1 MECIERNFILSKEYI
16 HDDKPHTLAIFGD
29 IDVESGKKILDSIEP
44 VK

>member
-1 MECIERNFILSKEYI
+1 M
-16 HDDKPHTLAIFGD
+16 DADKPHTVAIFGD